1 MPAAGAAAMPVA
13 RARPPGTMP
22 ALSEGWNSHATH
34 QPRRQRRAPQPSRN
48 IHGSPLS
55 LNLLKRAVRMATLRH
70 KQGGIMT

>member
-1 MPAAGAAAMPVA
+1 
-13 RARPPGTMP
+13 MP